1 LNGAVPT
8 PRCPR
13 VAPFIAPLAAFPRSV
28 ANIAPVGAA
37 GARGRTLAAVI
48 RTVRE
53 AGASW
58 LLAPPSSAD
67 ASVSISGPYGG
78 RLRPAAND
86 PAFNLNR
93 YATVPGVQV
102 SGRLRLIFATF
113 RAVIPFR
120 FEGTLKVGG
129 PKAVRGELDFA
140 ENSVT
145 GTLGGRRV
153 RARL

>member
-1 LNGAVPT
+1 
-8 PRCPR
+8 
-13 VAPFIAPLAAFPRSV
+13 
-28 ANIAPVGAA
+28 
-37 GARGRTLAAVI
+37 
-48 RTVRE
+48 VRE
-53 AGASW
+53 SGASW
-58 LLAPPSSAD
+58 LLAPSSTTE

-93 YATVPGVQV
+93 YTTVPGVQV
-102 SGRLRLIFATF
+102 SGRLRLIFSTF

-120 FEGTLKVGG
+120 FEGTVKVTG
-129 PKAVRGELDFA
+129 PKAIRGELDFTESA
-140 ENSVT
+140 VT